1 MSGHV
6 PNHISERE
14 FARMFNLTIS
24 GARGWRKRGYG
35 PAAVKFGKLVYYR
48 TEDVAGF
55 IAESGAT

>member
-1 MSGHV
+1 
-6 PNHISERE
+6 
-14 FARMFNLTIS
+14 MFNLTIS